1 MAGIAELLSFQVSV
15 YKAGLNLKAAPY
27 KFEGSLPET
36 LCSEHAVFIPWSSSS
51 SSEDMISK
59 PKANTSLLASSD
71 LY

>member
-27 KFEGSLPET
+27 KFEGLLSET
-36 LCSEHAVFIPWSSSS
+36 LCSEHAVFIPLKLK
-51 SSEDMISK
+51 EDMIPK
-59 PKANTSLLASSD
+59 PKANNGLLASSD